1 MKPYSRS
8 TAVDSTVTTE
18 MGLKWLIASE
28 GHELAAVPEMSVPRP
43 PKAFSHQDQ
52 FELDSPFKQRTAD
65 GTICVLI
72 PDLAPQIRKTSG
84 NAAQERSSQ
93 DLDFEREAFQHL
105 KATLAEVGQGASAS
119 EPVVKQAEGFS
130 FLPLAMTL
138 KAPVIPLGAD
148 PHSDLSEPP
157 NEWRERGDG
166 KSADRKATEE
176 SGKKTSKE
184 QAVEKIAR
192 SIVERYPLG
201 NPGLVV
207 FAGPEANS
215 LIDETCAR
223 VATSLSER
231 TNGRALLIDADNKGQ
246 ALTIASGVAG
256 QPGVSDVVAGGV
268 DWKSTVFGGSATG
281 LDFIG
286 AGSRQDLGEHA
297 KPLLRQLVVGLK
309 REYQFICVSAG
320 ASSELSSQCWNDVGD
335 GTYLLVSLKNSNQS
349 LAKAAVSE
357 LRVSGGRL
365 LGCVVTDVD

>member
-8 TAVDSTVTTE
+8 STVDSSVTTE

-28 GHELAAVPEMSVPRP
+28 GHEVAAPNEVGRQHPAKEFANQGHREV
-43 PKAFSHQDQ
+43 
-52 FELDSPFKQRTAD
+52 ESPLKRRTED

-72 PDLAPQIRKTSG
+72 PDLAPQSKGVSKGTLDAIANQKLDLE
-84 NAAQERSSQ
+84 QESI
-93 DLDFEREAFQHL
+93 QHL
-105 KATLAEVGQGASAS
+105 EATLAEVGQGATEKVSIGG
-119 EPVVKQAEGFS
+119 EGYS

-138 KAPVIPLGAD
+138 KAPVISLEGE
-148 PHSDLSEPP
+148 PHGDLSEPP
-157 NEWRERGDG
+157 MDWRERGGG
-166 KSADRKATEE
+166 KSSDRKVPEE
-176 SGKKTSKE
+176 PAKKTSKE

-192 SIVERYPLG
+192 SIVERYPVG
-201 NPGLVV
+201 NPGVVV
-207 FAGPEANS
+207 FAGPESNS

-231 TNGRALLIDADNKGQ
+231 KIGRALLIDADTQGQ

-256 QPGVSDVVAGGV
+256 QPGVTDVVANGV

-281 LDFIG
+281 LDFMG
-286 AGSRQDLGEHA
+286 AGSRQDLGDHA
-297 KPLLRQLVVGLK
+297 TPVLRQLVVGLK
-309 REYQFICVSAG
+309 KDYQFICVSAG
-320 ASSELSSQCWNDVGD
+320 TSDELSTQFWNDVGD

-349 LAKAAVSE
+349 RAKAAVSK